1 MTFKDPEK
9 RKAYQRLWAA
19 AKRAK
24 NPETSREAGRKYRA
38 KNLEIIR
45 KKRDENL
52 EQYKATNKRWREE
65 NQDRIKEQRRKRAQ
79 KELKR
84 AAE

>member
-24 NPETSREAGRKYRA
+24 NPESSREAGRKYRA
-38 KNLEIIR
+38 KNLEIVR
-45 KKRDENL
+45 KKD
-52 EQYKATNKRWREE
+52 RE
-65 NQDRIKEQRRKRAQ
+65 RMRKLTAS
-79 KELKR
+79 KPKN
-84 AAE
+84 

>member
-24 NPETSREAGRKYRA
+24 NPESSREAGRKYRA
-38 KNLEIIR
+38 KNLEIVR
-45 KKRDENL
+45 KKD
-52 EQYKATNKRWREE
+52 
-65 NQDRIKEQRRKRAQ
+65 RKRMR
-79 KELKR
+79 KL
-84 AAE
+84 AASKPKN

>member
-24 NPETSREAGRKYRA
+24 NPESSREAGRKYRA
-38 KNLEIIR
+38 KNLEIVR
-45 KKRDENL
+45 KKD
-52 EQYKATNKRWREE
+52 RE
-65 NQDRIKEQRRKRAQ
+65 RMRK
-79 KELKR
+79 L
-84 AAE
+84 AASKPKN